1 MTVPDSQFFSMLSGV
16 ISILSRVKL
25 MRLSYFVSDI
35 VPRLVRMT
43 MMLTLFTDI
52 VPSLVNDI
60 VPTHVNDIV
69 STLVNNLVPTYFNNI
84 VPNLFNDVIP
94 ILSITFL
101 NLSMMLFKYCS

>member
-1 MTVPDSQFFSMLSGV
+1 MGGAEELAFPCPPIHD
-16 ISILSRVKL
+16 
-25 MRLSYFVSDI
+25 DI
-35 VPRLVRMT
+35 VTPRHL
-43 MMLTLFTDI
+43 LTLFTNI

-69 STLVNNLVPTYFNNI
+69 STLVNNLVPTYLNNI